1 MKVLDIAL
9 ICPTLSGGIGRVTLT
24 LAEEMHN
31 RGISVEIWTIGTHDQ
46 IAHENGVQV
55 RTIRGGRVGF
65 ALFKLISMF
74 REHRPLNIL
83 SASFHLNCVVILA
96 KLMSQVKSKLVIVEH
111 TSLTNGLKTLHWL
124 KRAIAGV
131 SIAVLYRFA
140 NRLVAVSNDAARQ
153 MEHYARLPKNYV
165 KTIYNPVISS
175 KLYTAGEHELSHP
188 FSAIDE
194 KIFLSVGRLSQEKDI
209 PTLLKAFAE
218 TVKIRPCRLLIAG
231 DGPEMPRISKLII
244 DLGLTQY
251 VALLGHVKNPYPLY
265 RQADV
270 FVLSSTREGLP
281 TVLIEALAL
290 GCIVVSTDARS
301 GPREILEDG
310 KLGLLVPPSNAV
322 SLAAAMIQS
331 LEHANCPEV
340 TSNAELL
347 KYNVDYAVDQ
357 YIRSLTI

>member
-1 MKVLDIAL
+1 MIDID
-9 ICPTLSGGIGRVTLT
+9 
-24 LAEEMHN
+24 
-31 RGISVEIWTIGTHDQ
+31 EILKD
-46 IAHENGVQV
+46 
-55 RTIRGGRVGF
+55 RTIE
-65 ALFKLISMF
+65 LFDGST
-74 REHRPLNIL
+74 E
-83 SASFHLNCVVILA
+83 LA
-96 KLMSQVKSKLVIVEH
+96 
-111 TSLTNGLKTLHWL
+111 
-124 KRAIAGV
+124 
-131 SIAVLYRFA
+131 
-140 NRLVAVSNDAARQ
+140 
-153 MEHYARLPKNYV
+153 
-165 KTIYNPVISS
+165 
-175 KLYTAGEHELSHP
+175 
-188 FSAIDE
+188 
-194 KIFLSVGRLSQEKDI
+194 
-209 PTLLKAFAE
+209 
-218 TVKIRPCRLLIAG
+218 
-231 DGPEMPRISKLII
+231 II

>member
-31 RGISVEIWTIGTHDQ
+31 RGISVEIWTVGTHDQ
-46 IAHENGVQV
+46 ISHENGIQV
-55 RTIRGGRVGF
+55 RNIPGARVGF

-74 REHRPLNIL
+74 REYRPLNIL

-96 KLMSQVKSKLVIVEH
+96 KLMSQVKSNLVIVEH

-124 KRAIAGV
+124 KRSIASV

-153 MEHYARLPKNYV
+153 VEHYARLPKKYV
-165 KTIYNPVISS
+165 KTIYNPIINN
-175 KLYTAGEHELSHP
+175 KLYTAGEHEFSHP
-188 FSAIDE
+188 FSKIDE
-194 KIFLSVGRLSQEKDI
+194 KIFLSVGRLSEEKDI

-218 TVKIRPCRLLIAG
+218 TLKIRPSRLLIAG
-231 DGPEMPRISKLII
+231 DGPEMPRISELII
-244 DLGLTQY
+244 DLGLTQR
-251 VALLGHVKNPYPLY
+251 VALLGHVTNPYPLY
-265 RQADV
+265 HQADV

-290 GCIVVSTDARS
+290 GCIIVSTDARS

-310 KLGLLVPPSNAV
+310 KLGLLVPPSDAA
-322 SLAAAMIQS
+322 SLATAMIKS
-331 LEHANCPEV
+331 LENENCPEV
-340 TSNAELL
+340 IPIAELL
-347 KYNVDYAVDQ
+347 KYNVEYAVNQ
-357 YIRSLTI
+357 YISCLTV